1 MKYDSK
7 MLSDEGRT
15 TSFLR
20 GSEGNHRRLATNNA
34 STSDAISSS
43 SSPYPPDWII
53 FTICFG
59 AWFIAA
65 LAIRLCCMKF
75 LSNKFEP
82 CHEREF
88 DCAISEA
95 EAKTHRRRIQQKK
108 KKRNNLQIAH
118 RPEKQEI
125 PSALAYTTFE
135 FYDADFLLTYTDET
149 SHQTKTGFA
158 RLTLKNNGSGYTVS
172 GMCADSGSAHIQDGF
187 CAYSGEAWWVTRSQ
201 ETDGLRVLSTG
212 QFNFGTN
219 RFEGTWRD
227 NKGSKGKYIRFE
239 STRVFVSSS
248 TEIPAET
255 SVLTSE
261 ENIRRGSSIFVG
273 NTTEYGEA

>member
-1 MKYDSK
+1 MI
-7 MLSDEGRT
+7 SDIGKT
-15 TSFLR
+15 TSRYKLFLR
-20 GSEGNHRRLATNNA
+20 GESNYRRLGTNDNA
-34 STSDAISSS
+34 STSEAISS
-43 SSPYPPDWII
+43 SSPYPPDWLI
-53 FTICFG
+53 FTICFSV
-59 AWFIAA
+59 WFIAA
-65 LAIRLCCMKF
+65 LTIRICCMQF

-95 EAKTHRRRIQQKK
+95 EAKTHRRRIQQQKK

-118 RPEKQEI
+118 RPEKQEA
-125 PSALAYTTFE
+125 SALAYTTFE
-135 FYDADFLLTYTDET
+135 FYDGDFLLTYTDA

-187 CAYSGEAWWVTRSQ
+187 CAYSGEAWWVASSH

-219 RFEGTWRD
+219 RFQGTWRD
-227 NKGSKGKYIRFE
+227 NKGSRGKYIRFE

-248 TEIPAET
+248 TETPAET

>member
-1 MKYDSK
+1 
-7 MLSDEGRT
+7 MLSDVGRT
-15 TSFLR
+15 TSRRYQLFLR
-20 GSEGNHRRLATNNA
+20 GEGNYRRLATNNA
-34 STSDAISSS
+34 STSEAIISSS
-43 SSPYPPDWII
+43 SSPYPPDWLI

-65 LAIRLCCMKF
+65 LTIRLCCMKF

-108 KKRNNLQIAH
+108 KKCNRLQIAH
-118 RPEKQEI
+118 SPEKQEA
-125 PSALAYTTFE
+125 SALAYTTFE
-135 FYDADFLLTYTDET
+135 FYDGDFLLTYTDET

-187 CAYSGEAWWVTRSQ
+187 CAYSGEAWWVASSH

-219 RFEGTWRD
+219 RFQGTWRD
-227 NKGSKGKYIRFE
+227 NKGSRGKYIRFE

-248 TEIPAET
+248 TETPAET

>member
-1 MKYDSK
+1 

-15 TSFLR
+15 TLFLR
-20 GSEGNHRRLATNNA
+20 GSEGNYRRLATTTYNA
-34 STSDAISSS
+34 STSETISS
-43 SSPYPPDWII
+43 SSPYPPDWLI

-65 LAIRLCCMKF
+65 LTIRLCCMKF
-75 LSNKFEP
+75 LSKKFEP

-95 EAKTHRRRIQQKK
+95 ETKTHRRRIQQQKN

-118 RPEKQEI
+118 HPEKQEA
-125 PSALAYTTFE
+125 SALAYTTFE
-135 FYDADFLLTYTDET
+135 FYDGDFLLTYTDET

-187 CAYSGEAWWVTRSQ
+187 CAYSGEAWWVASSH

-219 RFEGTWRD
+219 RFQGTWRD
-227 NKGSKGKYIRFE
+227 NKGSRGKYIRFE

-248 TEIPAET
+248 TETPAET